1 MFKQVAEHVITVIN
15 TYYIRL
21 KQLYMI
27 CRSNRY
33 FTTFIEKGDS
43 FLTFNLETFFEKNFR

>member
-1 MFKQVAEHVITVIN
+1 
-15 TYYIRL
+15 
-21 KQLYMI
+21 MI